1 MKKTFLSVA
10 LLSTMALSMPLSFT
24 SCKDY
29 DDDITEING
38 TTDDLQNQ
46 LKTIQAAIDSNKA
59 IADAAKAAAD
69 ASAKAAQEA
78 ADKGD
83 KATEEAQKAM
93 AIAKAAE
100 AAAATAKAEALEE
113 MKALLAQADAKN
125 EQEINDIKS
134 RLEGVEKGLGG
145 LDADQINTAIKA
157 VEAINLQLEA
167 FEKYQTLLDQ
177 LAAYPALIQDVKDA
191 KANIASLTTRVEAA
205 EDAIKANAEAANKA
219 LEDLSKEINGKLST
233 GINTIAGVI
242 AQRLTSVT
250 LIPDLYVGGMP
261 TIAFESAK
269 YNSLQLVD
277 GEWKVTANSKV
288 YAIHNGETTAQYR
301 LNPGNVGAE
310 DVVMDELGFV
320 SKIAVS
326 RADEAV
332 NDVVAYVPGSGK
344 VDANG
349 VLTVNLTKPVSNS
362 GSLNFNDNRIYTV
375 SLRVPIAKKHLF
387 DNEGAAFVY
396 SEYTR
401 VEETYFQPELFATPK
416 VLEAA
421 GSHFAD
427 STTIYNSTV
436 GQMVG
441 YKLCYKDQLDLNELV
456 QGCAFVADR
465 DPNAAGTHTP
475 MTLEKL
481 KSYGFDVVFSIAKGK
496 YEPNTE
502 DKTNQQAFAKLDGT
516 TLTPIVP
523 TGAGDNQASIGK
535 EPIIHILLI
544 DTKNNTVVDSRYVK
558 IQYTKEKMT
567 PLPFT
572 VATFNENLSCKDS
585 YVFTVTWQQMMDNA
599 LSKYPT
605 NGISKHDFLAIYG
618 KHASEKVVTVDG
630 VKNTTLVNNITDYV
644 ELGDNDQA
652 TPVMSFTLTNAE
664 IGALAQTK
672 TKAYVVTLTYTDPKG
687 LNPDVVIT
695 FNVNITNNIASPTL
709 GATDATKWVNETM
722 LLYPIPY
729 GTQGVSVAN
738 YNTNILQGRSNPLVK
753 GLLDCGEWSFNLTGT
768 GSDVATMKVKAG
780 SLVDNALGLW
790 MSKAMAEN
798 LTETYVAIPNDA
810 DGIALVEAETK
821 LTVTWKARLNGL
833 AANTVN
839 FGTSYLKIV
848 KPLKDPVLD
857 NSKELSDNSSTQE
870 IPSLMALFSL
880 KDAYNQ
886 TVANT
891 SGMPKN
897 LWNYYEVG
905 TVKFGNIGNRTIMIT
920 DNVQGANPRSLASLH
935 MSANVDANTTK
946 LTFKNEGAPL
956 QNDCYLQIPV
966 QVSHRWGVLS
976 GTLYVKIKHV
986 LSQN

>member
-29 DDDITEING
+29 DNDISEING

-59 IADAAKAAAD
+59 IADAAKAAAE

-93 AIAKAAE
+93 AIANEAK
-100 AAAATAKAEALEE
+100 AAAAEAKAEALAEI
-113 MKALLAQADAKN
+113 AAQLQAADAKN
-125 EQEINDIKS
+125 QEQFNAILS
-134 RLEGVEKGLGG
+134 RLEGVESKLSG
-145 LDADQINTAIKA
+145 LDADQIDKAIQA
-157 VEAINLQLEA
+157 VEAIQVQLKA
-167 FEKYQTLLDQ
+167 FEKYTTLLDQ

-191 KANIASLTTRVEAA
+191 KANIESLTTRVEAA
-205 EDAIKANAEAANKA
+205 EKSIEA
-219 LEDLSKEINGKLST
+219 LEKLSQAINDSLPA
-233 GINTIAGVI
+233 GVNTIAGVI

-250 LIPDLYVGGMP
+250 LIPDLYVGGIP

-349 VLTVNLTKPVSNS
+349 ILTVNLTKPVSNS

-387 DNEGAAFVY
+387 TNEGAAFVY

-481 KSYGFDVVFSIAKGK
+481 KSYGFDVVFSVAKGVYK
-496 YEPNTE
+496 PNTQ
-502 DKTNQQAFAKLDGT
+502 DQTNQQAFAKLDGT

-523 TGAGDNQASIGK
+523 TGAGDNQASVGK
-535 EPIIHILLI
+535 EPIIHILLV

-672 TKAYVVTLTYTDPKG
+672 TKAYVITLTYTDPKG

-709 GATDATKWVNETM
+709 GATDATKWVDETM

-753 GLLDCGEWSFNLTGT
+753 GLLDCADWTFALTGT
-768 GSDVATMKVKAG
+768 GSTVAEMKINGTTDAAQTIWMDKDMA
-780 SLVDNALGLW
+780 DALNVTTV
-790 MSKAMAEN
+790 S
-798 LTETYVAIPNDA
+798 IPNDA
-810 DGIALVEAETK
+810 DGIALVEAATK

-833 AANTVN
+833 AANTVT
-839 FGTSYLKIV
+839 FGTSYLQIV

-857 NSKELSDNSSTQE
+857 NSKELSDNSSIQE

-891 SGMPKN
+891 TGMPKN

-986 LSQN
+986 L

>member
-100 AAAATAKAEALEE
+100 AAAANAKAEALEE

-125 EQEINDIKS
+125 EQEIKDIKS

-157 VEAINLQLEA
+157 VEAIQVQLKA
-167 FEKYQTLLDQ
+167 FEGYKALLDQ
-177 LAAYPALIQDVKDA
+177 LAAYPTLIQDVKDA
-191 KANIASLTTRVEAA
+191 KANIESLTTRVEAA
-205 EDAIKANAEAANKA
+205 EKSIEA
-219 LEDLSKEINGKLST
+219 LEKLSQAINDSLPA
-233 GINTIAGVI
+233 GVNTIAGVI

-250 LIPDLYVGGMP
+250 LIPDLYVGGIP

-349 VLTVNLTKPVSNS
+349 ILTVNLTKPVSNS

-387 DNEGAAFVY
+387 TNEGAAFVY

-481 KSYGFDVVFSIAKGK
+481 KSYGFDVAFSIAKGEYK
-496 YEPNTE
+496 PNTE

-535 EPIIHILLI
+535 EPIIHILLV

-558 IQYTKEKMT
+558 IRYTKEKMT

-585 YVFTVTWQQMMDNA
+585 YVFTVTWRQMMDNA

-709 GATDATKWVNETM
+709 GATDATKWVDETM

-729 GTQGVSVAN
+729 GTTGVTVAN

-753 GLLDCGEWSFNLTGT
+753 GLLDCADWTFALTGK
-768 GSDVATMKVKAG
+768 GSTVAEMKINGTTDAAQTIWMDKDMA
-780 SLVDNALGLW
+780 DALTVTTV
-790 MSKAMAEN
+790 S
-798 LTETYVAIPNDA
+798 IPHDE
-810 DGIALVEAETK
+810 DGIALVEAATK
-821 LTVTWKARLNGL
+821 LTVNWKARLNGI

-839 FGTSYLKIV
+839 FGTSYLQIV

-857 NSKELSDNSSTQE
+857 NSKELSDNSSVQE

-891 SGMPKN
+891 TGMPKN

-905 TVKFGNIGNRTIMIT
+905 TVKFGNIGNRAIMIT

-986 LSQN
+986 L

>member
-78 ADKGD
+78 AEKGD
-83 KATEEAQKAM
+83 KAAEEAQKAM
-93 AIAKAAE
+93 AIANEAK
-100 AAAATAKAEALEE
+100 AAAAEAKAEALAEI
-113 MKALLAQADAKN
+113 AAQLQAADAKN
-125 EQEINDIKS
+125 QEQFKAILS
-134 RLEGVEKGLGG
+134 RLEGVESKLSG
-145 LDADQINTAIKA
+145 LDADQIDKAIQA
-157 VEAINLQLEA
+157 VEAIQVQLKA
-167 FEKYQTLLDQ
+167 FEKYNTLLDQ

-191 KANIASLTTRVEAA
+191 KANIESLTGRVKAA

-250 LIPDLYVGGMP
+250 LIPDLYVGGIP

-481 KSYGFDVVFSIAKGK
+481 KSYGFNVVFSIAKGK

-535 EPIIHILLI
+535 EPIIHILLV

-753 GLLDCGEWSFNLTGT
+753 GLLDCGEWSFNLTGK

-798 LTETYVAIPNDA
+798 LTETYVAIPHNA
-810 DGIALVEAETK
+810 DGIALVEAATK

-839 FGTSYLKIV
+839 FGTSYLQIV

-897 LWNYYEVG
+897 LWSYYEVG

>member
-38 TTDDLQNQ
+38 TTDDLKNQ

-100 AAAATAKAEALEE
+100 AAAANAKAEALEE

-125 EQEINDIKS
+125 EQEIKDIKS

-157 VEAINLQLEA
+157 VEAIQLQLKA
-167 FEKYQTLLDQ
+167 FEGYEALLDQ
-177 LAAYPALIQDVKDA
+177 LAAYPTLVQDVKDA
-191 KANIASLTTRVEAA
+191 KANIESLTGRVKAA
-205 EDAIKANAEAANKA
+205 EDAIKANAAAANKA

-250 LIPDLYVGGMP
+250 LIPDLYVGGIP

-349 VLTVNLTKPVSNS
+349 ILTVNLTKPVSNS

-481 KSYGFDVVFSIAKGK
+481 KSYGFDVAFSIAKGK

-535 EPIIHILLI
+535 EPIIHILLV

-585 YVFTVTWQQMMDNA
+585 YVFTVSWQQMMDNA

-709 GATDATKWVNETM
+709 GATDATKWVDETM

-753 GLLDCGEWSFNLTGT
+753 GLLDCADWTFALTGK
-768 GSDVATMKVKAG
+768 GSTVAEMKINGTMEA
-780 SLVDNALGLW
+780 AQTIW
-790 MSKAMAEN
+790 MDKDMADT
-798 LTETYVAIPNDA
+798 LTVTTVSIPHDE
-810 DGIALVEAETK
+810 DGIALVEAATK
-821 LTVTWKARLNGL
+821 LTVNWKARLNGI

-839 FGTSYLKIV
+839 FGTSYLQIV

-857 NSKELSDNSSTQE
+857 NSKELSDNSSVQE

-891 SGMPKN
+891 TGMPKN

-905 TVKFGNIGNRTIMIT
+905 TVKFGNIGNRAIMIT

-986 LSQN
+986 L

>member
-100 AAAATAKAEALEE
+100 AAAANAKAEALEE

-125 EQEINDIKS
+125 EQEIKDIKS

-157 VEAINLQLEA
+157 VEAIQVQLKA
-167 FEKYQTLLDQ
+167 FEGYKALLDQ
-177 LAAYPALIQDVKDA
+177 LAAYPTLIQDVKDA
-191 KANIASLTTRVEAA
+191 KANIESLTTRVEAA
-205 EDAIKANAEAANKA
+205 EKSIEA
-219 LEDLSKEINGKLST
+219 LEKLSQAINDSLPA
-233 GINTIAGVI
+233 GVNTIAGVI

-250 LIPDLYVGGMP
+250 LIPDLYVGGIP

-349 VLTVNLTKPVSNS
+349 ILTVNLTKPVSNS

-387 DNEGAAFVY
+387 TNEGAAFVY

-535 EPIIHILLI
+535 EPIIHILLV

-558 IQYTKEKMT
+558 IRYTKEKMT

-585 YVFTVTWQQMMDNA
+585 YVFTVTWRQMMDNA

-709 GATDATKWVNETM
+709 GATDATKWVDETM

-729 GTQGVSVAN
+729 GTTGVTVAN

-753 GLLDCGEWSFNLTGT
+753 GLLDCADWTFALTGK
-768 GSDVATMKVKAG
+768 GSTVAEMKINGTTDAAQTIWMDKDMA
-780 SLVDNALGLW
+780 DALTVTTV
-790 MSKAMAEN
+790 S
-798 LTETYVAIPNDA
+798 IPHDE
-810 DGIALVEAETK
+810 DGIALVEAATK
-821 LTVTWKARLNGL
+821 LTVNWKARLNGI

-839 FGTSYLKIV
+839 FGTSYLQIV

-857 NSKELSDNSSTQE
+857 NSKELSDNSSVQE

-891 SGMPKN
+891 TGMPKN

-905 TVKFGNIGNRTIMIT
+905 TVKFGNIGNRAIMIT

-986 LSQN
+986 L

>member
-100 AAAATAKAEALEE
+100 AAAANAKAEALEE

-125 EQEINDIKS
+125 EQEIKDIKS

-145 LDADQINTAIKA
+145 LDADQINTSIKA
-157 VEAINLQLEA
+157 VEAIQVQLKA
-167 FEKYQTLLDQ
+167 FEGYKALLDQ

-191 KANIASLTTRVEAA
+191 KANIESLTTRVEAA
-205 EDAIKANAEAANKA
+205 EKSIEA
-219 LEDLSKEINGKLST
+219 LEKLSQAINDSLPA
-233 GINTIAGVI
+233 GVNTIAGVI

-250 LIPDLYVGGMP
+250 LIPDLYVGGIP

-269 YNSLQLVD
+269 YNNMLLVD
-277 GEWKVTANSKV
+277 GEWKVTADSKT

-326 RADEAV
+326 RADEAI

-349 VLTVNLTKPVSNS
+349 ILTVNLTKPVSNS
-362 GSLNFNDNRIYTV
+362 ASLNLPDNRIYTV

-387 DNEGAAFVY
+387 TNEGAAFVY

-401 VEETYFQPELFATPK
+401 LEETYFQPQLFATPK

-421 GSHFAD
+421 GAHFAD
-427 STTIYNSTV
+427 STTIYNSAV
-436 GQMVG
+436 QKMVG
-441 YKLCYKDQLDLNELV
+441 YQLCYKDQLDLNKLV
-456 QGCAFVADR
+456 QGCAFVAPDS
-465 DPNAAGTHTP
+465 HTP
-475 MTLEKL
+475 MTLKKL
-481 KSYGFDVVFSIAKGK
+481 KSYGFDVVFSIAKGEYK
-496 YEPNTE
+496 PNTV

-523 TGAGDNQASIGK
+523 TGGGDNQACIGK
-535 EPIIHILLI
+535 EPIIHILLV
-544 DTKNNTVVDSRYVK
+544 DTKNKTADGKNTVADSRYVK

-585 YVFTVTWQQMMDNA
+585 YVFTVGWEQMMENA

-630 VKNTTLVNNITDYV
+630 VENTTLVNNITDYV

-709 GATDATKWVNETM
+709 GKTDATKWVNETM

-729 GTQGVSVAN
+729 GTGVTVAN
-738 YNTNILQGRSNPLVK
+738 YNTNILQGRSNPLVD
-753 GLLDCGEWSFNLTGT
+753 GLLPCGEWSFNLTGT

-780 SLVDNALGLW
+780 SLVENALGLW
-790 MSKAMAEN
+790 MSNAMAEN

-810 DGIALVEAETK
+810 KGIALVEAETK

-848 KPLKDPVLD
+848 KPLKDP
-857 NSKELSDNSSTQE
+857 ELESGQKFVDNSSAQKLPKT
-870 IPSLMALFSL
+870 LMQLLTL

-897 LWNYYEVG
+897 LWNYYDVKN
-905 TVKFGNIGNRTIMIT
+905 VKFGNIDKDHQMMIT
-920 DNVQGANPRSLASLH
+920 DLNKQNARSLASLH
-935 MSANVDANTTK
+935 MTANISATTE

-956 QNDCYLQIPV
+956 QNDCLLEIPV
-966 QVSHRWGVLS
+966 MISHRWGVLE
-976 GTLYVKIKHV
+976 GKLYVKIEHV

>member
-78 ADKGD
+78 AEKGD

-100 AAAATAKAEALEE
+100 AAAAEAKAEALEE

-125 EQEINDIKS
+125 EEALKEIKN

-145 LDADQINTAIKA
+145 LDPDQIDEAIKA
-157 VEAINLQLEA
+157 VEAIQIQLEA

-191 KANIASLTTRVEAA
+191 KANVANLTKRVEDA
-205 EDAIKANAEAANKA
+205 EKSIEA
-219 LEDLSKEINGKLST
+219 LEKLSQAINDSLPA
-233 GINTIAGVI
+233 GVNTIAGVI

-250 LIPDLYVGGMP
+250 LIPDLYVGGIP

-269 YNSLQLVD
+269 YNNMLLVD
-277 GEWKVTANSKV
+277 GEWKVTADSKT

-349 VLTVNLTKPVSNS
+349 ILTVNLTKPVSNS

-387 DNEGAAFVY
+387 TNEGAAFVY

-401 VEETYFQPELFATPK
+401 VEETYFQPELLATPK

-421 GSHFAD
+421 GPHFAD
-427 STTIYNSTV
+427 STTIYKSTV
-436 GQMVG
+436 QNMVG
-441 YKLCYKDQLDLNELV
+441 YQLCYKDQLDLNELV
-456 QGCAFVADR
+456 QGCAFVAPDS
-465 DPNAAGTHTP
+465 HTP

-481 KSYGFDVVFSIAKGK
+481 KSYGFNVVFSVAKGEYK
-496 YEPNTE
+496 PNTE
-502 DKTNQQAFAKLDGT
+502 DKTNQQAFADIKGT

-523 TGAGDNQASIGK
+523 GGGADNQACIGK
-535 EPIIHILLI
+535 EPIIHILLV
-544 DTKNNTVVDSRYVK
+544 DTKNKTADGKNTVADSRYVK
-558 IQYTKEKMT
+558 IRYTKEKMT
-567 PLPFT
+567 PLPYT
-572 VATFNENLSCKDS
+572 VATFNEDLSCKDS
-585 YVFTVTWQQMMDNA
+585 YVFTVTWQQMMANA

-605 NGISKHDFLAIYG
+605 NGISKEDFLAIYG

-630 VKNTTLVNNITDYV
+630 VENTTLVNNITDYV
-644 ELGDNDQA
+644 ELENNDQA

-672 TKAYVVTLTYTDPKG
+672 TKAYVITLTYIDPKG
-687 LNPDVVIT
+687 LRPNVVIT

-729 GTQGVSVAN
+729 GTSVPVAN

-753 GLLDCGEWSFNLTGT
+753 GLLPCGEWSFNLTGT

-780 SLVDNALGLW
+780 SLVENALGLW
-790 MSKAMAEN
+790 MSNAMAEN

-810 DGIALVEAETK
+810 AGIALVEAETK

-848 KPLKDPVLD
+848 KPLKDP
-857 NSKELSDNSSTQE
+857 ELESGQKFVDNSSAQKLPKT
-870 IPSLMALFSL
+870 LMQLLTL

-891 SGMPKN
+891 SGMPLN
-897 LWNYYEVG
+897 LWNYYG
-905 TVKFGNIGNRTIMIT
+905 VKKVQFGNIDKDHQMMIT
-920 DNVQGANPRSLASLH
+920 DLNKQNARSLASLH
-935 MSANVDANTTK
+935 MTANISATTE

-956 QNDCYLQIPV
+956 QNDCLLEIPV
-966 QVSHRWGVLS
+966 MISHRWGVLE
-976 GTLYVKIKHV
+976 GKLYVKIEHV

>member
-78 ADKGD
+78 AEKGD
-83 KATEEAQKAM
+83 KAAEEAQKAM
-93 AIAKAAE
+93 AIANEAK
-100 AAAATAKAEALEE
+100 AAAAEAKAEALAEI
-113 MKALLAQADAKN
+113 AAQLQAADAKN
-125 EQEINDIKS
+125 QEQFKAILS
-134 RLEGVEKGLGG
+134 RLEGVESKLSG
-145 LDADQINTAIKA
+145 LDADQIDKAIQA
-157 VEAINLQLEA
+157 VEAIQVQLKA
-167 FEKYQTLLDQ
+167 FDKYKTLLDQ

-191 KANIASLTTRVEAA
+191 KANIESLTGRVKAA

-250 LIPDLYVGGMP
+250 LIPDLYVGGIP

-481 KSYGFDVVFSIAKGK
+481 KSYGFNVVFSIAKGK

-535 EPIIHILLI
+535 EPIIHILLV

-695 FNVNITNNIASPTL
+695 FNVNITNNIATPTL
-709 GATDATKWVNETM
+709 GATDATKWVDETM

-729 GTQGVSVAN
+729 GTTGVTVAD

-753 GLLDCGEWSFNLTGT
+753 GLLDCADWTFALTGK
-768 GSDVATMKVKAG
+768 GSTVAEMKINGTTDAAQTIWMDKDMA
-780 SLVDNALGLW
+780 DALTVTTV
-790 MSKAMAEN
+790 S
-798 LTETYVAIPNDA
+798 IPHDE
-810 DGIALVEAETK
+810 DGIALVEAATK
-821 LTVTWKARLNGL
+821 LTVNWKARLNGI

-839 FGTSYLKIV
+839 FGTSYLQIV

-857 NSKELSDNSSTQE
+857 NSKELSDNSSVQE

-905 TVKFGNIGNRTIMIT
+905 TVQFGNIGNRAIMIT

-986 LSQN
+986 L

>member
-100 AAAATAKAEALEE
+100 AAAANAKAEALEE

-125 EQEINDIKS
+125 EQEIKDIKS

-157 VEAINLQLEA
+157 VEAIQVQLKA
-167 FEKYQTLLDQ
+167 FEGYKALLDQ

-191 KANIASLTTRVEAA
+191 KANIESLTTRVEAA
-205 EDAIKANAEAANKA
+205 EKSIEA
-219 LEDLSKEINGKLST
+219 LEKLSQAINDSLPA
-233 GINTIAGVI
+233 GVNTIAGVI

-250 LIPDLYVGGMP
+250 LIPDLYVGGIP

-349 VLTVNLTKPVSNS
+349 ILTVNLTKPVSNS

-387 DNEGAAFVY
+387 TNEGAAFVY

-535 EPIIHILLI
+535 EPIIHILLV

-558 IQYTKEKMT
+558 IRYTKEKMT

-709 GATDATKWVNETM
+709 GATDATKWVDETM

-729 GTQGVSVAN
+729 GTTGVTVAN

-753 GLLDCGEWSFNLTGT
+753 GLLDCADWTFALTGK
-768 GSDVATMKVKAG
+768 GSTVAEMKINGTMDAAQTIWMDKDMA
-780 SLVDNALGLW
+780 DALTVTTV
-790 MSKAMAEN
+790 S
-798 LTETYVAIPNDA
+798 IPHDE
-810 DGIALVEAETK
+810 DGIALVEAATK
-821 LTVTWKARLNGL
+821 LTVNWKARLNGI

-839 FGTSYLKIV
+839 FGTSYLQIV

-857 NSKELSDNSSTQE
+857 NSKELSDNSSIQE

-891 SGMPKN
+891 TGMPKN

-905 TVKFGNIGNRTIMIT
+905 TVKFGNIGNRAIMIT

-986 LSQN
+986 L

>member
-78 ADKGD
+78 AEKGD

-93 AIAKAAE
+93 AIANEAK
-100 AAAATAKAEALEE
+100 AAAAEAKAEALAEI
-113 MKALLAQADAKN
+113 AAQLQAADAKN
-125 EQEINDIKS
+125 QEQFKAILS

-157 VEAINLQLEA
+157 VEAIQVQLKA
-167 FEKYQTLLDQ
+167 FEKYNALLDQ
-177 LAAYPALIQDVKDA
+177 LAAYPTLVQDVKDA

-205 EDAIKANAEAANKA
+205 EKSIEA
-219 LEDLSKEINGKLST
+219 LEKLSQAINDSLPE
-233 GINTIAGVI
+233 GVNTIAGVI

-250 LIPDLYVGGMP
+250 LIPDLYVGGIP

-269 YNSLQLVD
+269 YTTLNLVD
-277 GEWKVTANSKV
+277 GEWKYTPESDVISISN
-288 YAIHNGETTAQYR
+288 NETTAQYR
-301 LNPGNVGAE
+301 LNPGNVGSE
-310 DVVMDELGFV
+310 DIVMDELGFV
-320 SKIAVS
+320 ANIAELRS
-326 RADEAV
+326 RAEAV
-332 NDVVAYVPGSGK
+332 NDVVSYVPGSGK

-349 VLTVNLTKPVSNS
+349 VLTVNLTKPVSNT
-362 GSLNFNDNRIYTV
+362 GSLNVDNTRAYVV

-387 DNEGAAFVY
+387 SNEGSAFVY

-401 VEETYFQPELFATPK
+401 IQETYFQPELFATSK

-421 GSHFAD
+421 GDHFAD
-427 STTIYNSTV
+427 STTIYKSTV

-456 QGCAFVADR
+456 QGCAMVR
-465 DPNAAGTHTP
+465 ELNPNVPVTHTP

-481 KSYGFDVVFSIAKGK
+481 KSYGFDVVFSVAKGAYK
-496 YEPNTE
+496 PNTV
-502 DKTNQQAFAKLDGT
+502 DQTNQQAFAKISGT

-523 TGAGDNQASIGK
+523 QGAGDNQACIGK
-535 EPIIHILLI
+535 EPIVHMLLI
-544 DTKNNTVVDSRYVK
+544 DTKNHKVADSRYVK
-558 IQYTKEKMT
+558 IQYIKT
-567 PLPFT
+567 PTETLKYT
-572 VATFNENLSCKDS
+572 VATFNEDLSCKNP
-585 YVFTVTWQQMMDNA
+585 YKFEVTWDQMMNEA
-599 LSKYPT
+599 LTKYPT
-605 NGISKHDFLAIYG
+605 NGISKADFLSIYG
-618 KHASEKVVTVDG
+618 KNASIKKVTVDG
-630 VKNTTLVNNITDYV
+630 VENVALKANITDNV
-644 ELGDNDQA
+644 ELDNNDQA

-664 IGALAQTK
+664 IGKLAQK
-672 TKAYVVTLTYTDPKG
+672 ATKAYVITLTYVDPKG
-687 LNPDVVIT
+687 LHANVEIT
-695 FNVNITNNIASPTL
+695 FNVNITNNIATPTL
-709 GATDATKWVNETM
+709 GATDATKWVDETM

-729 GTQGVSVAN
+729 GTTGVTVAD
-738 YNTNILQGRSNPLVK
+738 YNTNILQGRSNPLVD
-753 GLLDCGEWSFNLTGT
+753 GLLPCGEWSFNLTGT
-768 GSDVATMKVKAG
+768 GSDVATMQLKINGNPANT
-780 SLVDNALGLW
+780 DGLW
-790 MSKAMAEN
+790 LDDSWSDD
-798 LTETYVAIPNDA
+798 LTETMVAIPHNA
-810 DGIALVEAETK
+810 DGIALVEAATK

-839 FGTSYLKIV
+839 FGTSYLQIV

-857 NSKELSDNSSTQE
+857 NSKELSDNSSVQE

-897 LWNYYEVG
+897 LWDYYEVG

-986 LSQN
+986 L

>member
-59 IADAAKAAAD
+59 IADAAKAAAE

-93 AIAKAAE
+93 AIANEAK
-100 AAAATAKAEALEE
+100 AAAAEAKAEALAEI
-113 MKALLAQADAKN
+113 AAQLQAADAKN
-125 EQEINDIKS
+125 QEQFNAILS
-134 RLEGVEKGLGG
+134 RLEGVESKLSG
-145 LDADQINTAIKA
+145 LDADQIDKAIQA
-157 VEAINLQLEA
+157 VEAIQVQLKA
-167 FEKYQTLLDQ
+167 FEKYTTLLDQ

-205 EDAIKANAEAANKA
+205 EKSIEA
-219 LEDLSKEINGKLST
+219 LEKLSQAINDSLPA
-233 GINTIAGVI
+233 GVNTIAGVI

-250 LIPDLYVGGMP
+250 LIPDLYVGGIP

-349 VLTVNLTKPVSNS
+349 ILTVNLTKPVSNS

-387 DNEGAAFVY
+387 TNEGAAFVY

-535 EPIIHILLI
+535 EPIIHILLV

-709 GATDATKWVNETM
+709 GATDATKWVDETM

-729 GTQGVSVAN
+729 GTTGVTVAD

-753 GLLDCGEWSFNLTGT
+753 GLLDCADWTFALTGT
-768 GSDVATMKVKAG
+768 GSTVAEMKIKGTMDAAQTIWMDKDMA
-780 SLVDNALGLW
+780 DALNVTTV
-790 MSKAMAEN
+790 S
-798 LTETYVAIPNDA
+798 IPNDA
-810 DGIALVEAETK
+810 DGIALVEAATK

-839 FGTSYLKIV
+839 FGTSYLQIV

-857 NSKELSDNSSTQE
+857 NSKELSDNSSIQE

-891 SGMPKN
+891 TGMPKN

-905 TVKFGNIGNRTIMIT
+905 TVKFGNIGNRAIMIT

-986 LSQN
+986 L

>member
-29 DDDITEING
+29 DNDISEING

-59 IADAAKAAAD
+59 IADAAKAAAE

-93 AIAKAAE
+93 AIANEAK
-100 AAAATAKAEALEE
+100 AAAAEAKAEALAEI
-113 MKALLAQADAKN
+113 AAQLQAADAKN
-125 EQEINDIKS
+125 QEQFNAILS
-134 RLEGVEKGLGG
+134 RLEGVESKLSG
-145 LDADQINTAIKA
+145 LDADQIDKAIQA
-157 VEAINLQLEA
+157 VEAIQVQLKA
-167 FEKYQTLLDQ
+167 FEKYTTLLDQ

-191 KANIASLTTRVEAA
+191 KANIESLTTRVEAA
-205 EDAIKANAEAANKA
+205 EKSIEA
-219 LEDLSKEINGKLST
+219 LEKLSQAINDSLPA
-233 GINTIAGVI
+233 GVNTIAGVI

-250 LIPDLYVGGMP
+250 LIPDLYVGGIP

-349 VLTVNLTKPVSNS
+349 ILTVNLTKPVSNS

-387 DNEGAAFVY
+387 TNEGAAFVY

-535 EPIIHILLI
+535 EPIIHILLV

-709 GATDATKWVNETM
+709 GATDATKWVDETM

-753 GLLDCGEWSFNLTGT
+753 GLLDCADWTFALTGT
-768 GSDVATMKVKAG
+768 GSTVAEMKINGTTDAAQTIWMDKDMA
-780 SLVDNALGLW
+780 DALNVTTV
-790 MSKAMAEN
+790 S
-798 LTETYVAIPNDA
+798 IPNDA
-810 DGIALVEAETK
+810 DGIALVEAATK

-833 AANTVN
+833 AANTVT
-839 FGTSYLKIV
+839 FGTSYLQIV

-857 NSKELSDNSSTQE
+857 NSKELSDNSSIQE

-891 SGMPKN
+891 TGMPKN

-986 LSQN
+986 L

>member
-100 AAAATAKAEALEE
+100 AAAANAKAEALEE

-125 EQEINDIKS
+125 EQEIKDIKS

-157 VEAINLQLEA
+157 VEAIQVQLKA
-167 FEKYQTLLDQ
+167 FEGYKALLDQ

-191 KANIASLTTRVEAA
+191 KANIESLTTRVEAA
-205 EDAIKANAEAANKA
+205 EKSIEA
-219 LEDLSKEINGKLST
+219 LEKLSQAINDSLPA
-233 GINTIAGVI
+233 GVNTIAGVI

-250 LIPDLYVGGMP
+250 LIPDLYVGGIP

-349 VLTVNLTKPVSNS
+349 ILTVNLTKPVSNS

-387 DNEGAAFVY
+387 TNEGAAFVY

-481 KSYGFDVVFSIAKGK
+481 KSYGFDVAFSIAKGEYK
-496 YEPNTE
+496 PNTE

-535 EPIIHILLI
+535 EPIIHILLV

-753 GLLDCGEWSFNLTGT
+753 GLLPCGEWSFNLTGT
-768 GSDVATMKVKAG
+768 GSDVATMKVKVG
-780 SLVDNALGLW
+780 SLVENALGLW

-798 LTETYVAIPNDA
+798 LTETYVAIPNDTK
-810 DGIALVEAETK
+810 GIALVEAETK
-821 LTVTWKARLNGL
+821 LTVTWNARLNGL
-833 AANTVN
+833 AANTVT
-839 FGTSYLKIV
+839 FGTSYLQIV

-857 NSKELSDNSSTQE
+857 NSKELSDNSSIQE

-891 SGMPKN
+891 TGMPKN

-905 TVKFGNIGNRTIMIT
+905 TVKFGNIGNRAIMIT

-986 LSQN
+986 L

>member
-100 AAAATAKAEALEE
+100 AAAANAKAEALEE

-125 EQEINDIKS
+125 EQEIKDIKS

-157 VEAINLQLEA
+157 VEAIQVQLKA
-167 FEKYQTLLDQ
+167 FEGYKALLDQ

-191 KANIASLTTRVEAA
+191 KANIESLTTRVEAA
-205 EDAIKANAEAANKA
+205 EKSIEA
-219 LEDLSKEINGKLST
+219 LEKLSQAINDSLPA
-233 GINTIAGVI
+233 GVNTIAGVI

-250 LIPDLYVGGMP
+250 LIPDLYVGGIP

-349 VLTVNLTKPVSNS
+349 ILTVNLTKPVSNS

-387 DNEGAAFVY
+387 TNEGAAFVY

-535 EPIIHILLI
+535 EPIIHILLV

-709 GATDATKWVNETM
+709 GATDATKWVDETM

-729 GTQGVSVAN
+729 GTTGVTVAN

-753 GLLDCGEWSFNLTGT
+753 GLLDCADWTFALTGT
-768 GSDVATMKVKAG
+768 GSTVAEMKINGTTDAAQTIWMDKDMA
-780 SLVDNALGLW
+780 DALTVTTV
-790 MSKAMAEN
+790 S
-798 LTETYVAIPNDA
+798 IPHDE
-810 DGIALVEAETK
+810 DGIALVEAATK
-821 LTVTWKARLNGL
+821 LTVNWKARLNGI

-839 FGTSYLKIV
+839 FGTSYLQIV

-857 NSKELSDNSSTQE
+857 NSKELSDNSSVQE

-891 SGMPKN
+891 TGMPKN

-905 TVKFGNIGNRTIMIT
+905 TVKFGNIGNRAIMIT

-986 LSQN
+986 L

>member
-100 AAAATAKAEALEE
+100 AAAANAKAEALEE

-125 EQEINDIKS
+125 EQEIKDIKS

-157 VEAINLQLEA
+157 VEAIQVQLKA
-167 FEKYQTLLDQ
+167 FEGYKALLDQ
-177 LAAYPALIQDVKDA
+177 LAAYPTLIQDVKDA
-191 KANIASLTTRVEAA
+191 KANIESLTTRVEAA
-205 EDAIKANAEAANKA
+205 EKSIEA
-219 LEDLSKEINGKLST
+219 LEKLSQAINDSLPA
-233 GINTIAGVI
+233 GVNTIAGVI

-250 LIPDLYVGGMP
+250 LIPDLYVGGIP

-349 VLTVNLTKPVSNS
+349 ILTVNLTKPVSNS

-387 DNEGAAFVY
+387 TNEGAAFVY

-535 EPIIHILLI
+535 EPIIHILLV

-709 GATDATKWVNETM
+709 GATDATKWVDETM

-729 GTQGVSVAN
+729 GTTGVTVAN

-753 GLLDCGEWSFNLTGT
+753 GLLDCADWTFALTGK
-768 GSDVATMKVKAG
+768 GSTVAEMKINGTTDAAQTIWMDKDMA
-780 SLVDNALGLW
+780 DALTVTTV
-790 MSKAMAEN
+790 S
-798 LTETYVAIPNDA
+798 IPHDE
-810 DGIALVEAETK
+810 DGIALVEAATK
-821 LTVTWKARLNGL
+821 LTVNWKARLNGI

-839 FGTSYLKIV
+839 FGTSYLQIV

-857 NSKELSDNSSTQE
+857 NSKELSDNSSVQE

-891 SGMPKN
+891 TGMPKN

-905 TVKFGNIGNRTIMIT
+905 TVKFGNIGNRAIMIT

-986 LSQN
+986 L

>member
-29 DDDITEING
+29 DNDISEING
-38 TTDDLQNQ
+38 TIDDLQNQ

-59 IADAAKAAAD
+59 IADAAKAAAE

-93 AIAKAAE
+93 AIANEAK
-100 AAAATAKAEALEE
+100 AAAAEAKAEALAEI
-113 MKALLAQADAKN
+113 AAQLQAADAKN
-125 EQEINDIKS
+125 QEQFNAILS
-134 RLEGVEKGLGG
+134 RLEGVESKLSG
-145 LDADQINTAIKA
+145 LDADQIDKAIQA
-157 VEAINLQLEA
+157 VEAIQVQLKA
-167 FEKYQTLLDQ
+167 FEKYTTLLDQ

-191 KANIASLTTRVEAA
+191 KANIESLTTRVEAA
-205 EDAIKANAEAANKA
+205 EKSIEA
-219 LEDLSKEINGKLST
+219 LEKLSQAINDSLPA
-233 GINTIAGVI
+233 GVNTIAGVI

-250 LIPDLYVGGMP
+250 LIPDLYVGGIP

-349 VLTVNLTKPVSNS
+349 ILTVNLTKPVSNS

-387 DNEGAAFVY
+387 TNEGAAFVY

-535 EPIIHILLI
+535 EPIIHILLV

-672 TKAYVVTLTYTDPKG
+672 TKAYVITLTYTDPKG

-709 GATDATKWVNETM
+709 GATDATKWVDETM

-753 GLLDCGEWSFNLTGT
+753 GLLDCADWTFALTGT
-768 GSDVATMKVKAG
+768 GSTVAEMKINGTTDAAQTIWMDKDMA
-780 SLVDNALGLW
+780 DALNVTTV
-790 MSKAMAEN
+790 S
-798 LTETYVAIPNDA
+798 IPNDA
-810 DGIALVEAETK
+810 DGIALVEAATK

-833 AANTVN
+833 AANTVT
-839 FGTSYLKIV
+839 FGTSYLQIV

-857 NSKELSDNSSTQE
+857 NSKELSDNSSIQE

-891 SGMPKN
+891 TGMPKN

-986 LSQN
+986 L

>member
-59 IADAAKAAAD
+59 IADAAKAAAE

-93 AIAKAAE
+93 AIANEAK
-100 AAAATAKAEALEE
+100 AAAAEAKAEALAEI
-113 MKALLAQADAKN
+113 AAQLQAADAKN
-125 EQEINDIKS
+125 QEQFNKILS
-134 RLEGVEKGLGG
+134 RLEGVESKLSG
-145 LDADQINTAIKA
+145 LDADQIDKAIQA
-157 VEAINLQLEA
+157 VEAIQVQLKA
-167 FEKYQTLLDQ
+167 FEKYTTLLDQ

-191 KANIASLTTRVEAA
+191 KANIESLTTRVEAA
-205 EDAIKANAEAANKA
+205 EKSIEA
-219 LEDLSKEINGKLST
+219 LEKLSQAINDSLPA
-233 GINTIAGVI
+233 GVNTIAGVI

-250 LIPDLYVGGMP
+250 LIPDLYVGGIP

-349 VLTVNLTKPVSNS
+349 ILTVNLTKPVSNS

-387 DNEGAAFVY
+387 TNEGAAFVY

-535 EPIIHILLI
+535 EPIIHILLV

-709 GATDATKWVNETM
+709 GATDATKWVDETM

-753 GLLDCGEWSFNLTGT
+753 GLLDCADWTFALTGT
-768 GSDVATMKVKAG
+768 GSTVAEMKINGTTDAAQTIWMDKDMA
-780 SLVDNALGLW
+780 DALNVTTV
-790 MSKAMAEN
+790 S
-798 LTETYVAIPNDA
+798 IPNDA
-810 DGIALVEAETK
+810 DGIALVEAATK

-833 AANTVN
+833 AANTVT
-839 FGTSYLKIV
+839 FGTSYLQIV

-857 NSKELSDNSSTQE
+857 NSKELSDNSSIQE

-891 SGMPKN
+891 TGMPKN

-986 LSQN
+986 L

>member
-100 AAAATAKAEALEE
+100 AAAANAKAEALEE

-125 EQEINDIKS
+125 EQEIKDIKS

-157 VEAINLQLEA
+157 VEAIQVQLKA
-167 FEKYQTLLDQ
+167 FEGYKALLDQ
-177 LAAYPALIQDVKDA
+177 LAAYPTLIQDVKDA
-191 KANIASLTTRVEAA
+191 KANIESLTTRVEAA
-205 EDAIKANAEAANKA
+205 EKSIEA
-219 LEDLSKEINGKLST
+219 LEKLSQAINDSLPA
-233 GINTIAGVI
+233 GVNTIAGVI

-250 LIPDLYVGGMP
+250 LIPDLYVGGIP

-349 VLTVNLTKPVSNS
+349 ILTVNLTKPVSNS

-387 DNEGAAFVY
+387 TNEGAAFVY

-481 KSYGFDVVFSIAKGK
+481 KSYGFDVAFSIAKGEYK
-496 YEPNTE
+496 PNTE

-535 EPIIHILLI
+535 EPIIHILLV

-558 IQYTKEKMT
+558 IRYTKEKMT

-709 GATDATKWVNETM
+709 GATDATKWVDETM

-729 GTQGVSVAN
+729 GTTGVTVAN

-753 GLLDCGEWSFNLTGT
+753 GLLDCADWTFALTGK
-768 GSDVATMKVKAG
+768 GSTVAEMKINGTMDAAQTIWMDKDMA
-780 SLVDNALGLW
+780 DALTVTTV
-790 MSKAMAEN
+790 S
-798 LTETYVAIPNDA
+798 IPHDE
-810 DGIALVEAETK
+810 DGIALVEAATK
-821 LTVTWKARLNGL
+821 LTVNWKARLNGI

-839 FGTSYLKIV
+839 FGTSYLQIV

-857 NSKELSDNSSTQE
+857 NSKELSDNSSIQE

-891 SGMPKN
+891 TGMPKN

-905 TVKFGNIGNRTIMIT
+905 TVKFGNIGNRAIMIT

-986 LSQN
+986 L

>member
-93 AIAKAAE
+93 AIANEAK
-100 AAAATAKAEALEE
+100 AAAAEAKAEALAEI
-113 MKALLAQADAKN
+113 AAQLQAADAKN
-125 EQEINDIKS
+125 QEQFNAILS
-134 RLEGVEKGLGG
+134 RLEGVESKLSG
-145 LDADQINTAIKA
+145 LDADQIDKAIQA
-157 VEAINLQLEA
+157 VEAIQVQLKA

-191 KANIASLTTRVEAA
+191 KANIESLTGRVKAA

-250 LIPDLYVGGMP
+250 LIPDLYVGGIP

-481 KSYGFDVVFSIAKGK
+481 KSYGFNVVFSIAKGK

-523 TGAGDNQASIGK
+523 TGGGDNQASIGK

-585 YVFTVTWQQMMDNA
+585 YVFTVSWQQMMDNA

-729 GTQGVSVAN
+729 GTTGVTVAN

-798 LTETYVAIPNDA
+798 LTETMVAIPHNA
-810 DGIALVEAETK
+810 DGIALVEAATK

-839 FGTSYLKIV
+839 FGTSYLQIV

-891 SGMPKN
+891 TGMPKN

-986 LSQN
+986 L

>member
-93 AIAKAAE
+93 AIANEAK
-100 AAAATAKAEALEE
+100 AAAAEAKAEALAEI
-113 MKALLAQADAKN
+113 AAQLQAADAKN
-125 EQEINDIKS
+125 QEQFNAILS
-134 RLEGVEKGLGG
+134 RLEGVESKLSG
-145 LDADQINTAIKA
+145 LDADQIDKAIQA
-157 VEAINLQLEA
+157 VEAIQVQLKA
-167 FEKYQTLLDQ
+167 FEKYTTLLDQ

-191 KANIASLTTRVEAA
+191 KANIESLTTRVEAA
-205 EDAIKANAEAANKA
+205 EKSIEA
-219 LEDLSKEINGKLST
+219 LEKLSQAINDSLPA
-233 GINTIAGVI
+233 GVNTIAGVI

-250 LIPDLYVGGMP
+250 LIPDLYVGGIP

-349 VLTVNLTKPVSNS
+349 ILTVNLTKPVSNS

-387 DNEGAAFVY
+387 TNEGAAFVY

-535 EPIIHILLI
+535 EPIIHILLV

-709 GATDATKWVNETM
+709 GATDATKWVDETM

-729 GTQGVSVAN
+729 GTTGVTVAN

-780 SLVDNALGLW
+780 NLVDNALGLW

-798 LTETYVAIPNDA
+798 LTETYVAIPHNA
-810 DGIALVEAETK
+810 DGIALVEAATK

-839 FGTSYLKIV
+839 FGTSYLQIV

>member
-1 MKKTFLSVA
+1 
-10 LLSTMALSMPLSFT
+10 MALSMPLSFT

-100 AAAATAKAEALEE
+100 AAAANAKAEALEE

-125 EQEINDIKS
+125 EQEIKDIKS

-157 VEAINLQLEA
+157 VEAIQVQLKA
-167 FEKYQTLLDQ
+167 FEGYKALLDQ
-177 LAAYPALIQDVKDA
+177 LAAYPTLIQDVKDA
-191 KANIASLTTRVEAA
+191 KANIESLTTRVEAA
-205 EDAIKANAEAANKA
+205 EKSIEA
-219 LEDLSKEINGKLST
+219 LEKLSQAINDSLPA
-233 GINTIAGVI
+233 GVNTIAGVI

-250 LIPDLYVGGMP
+250 LIPDLYVGGIP

-349 VLTVNLTKPVSNS
+349 ILTVNLTKPVSNS

-387 DNEGAAFVY
+387 TNEGAAFVY

-535 EPIIHILLI
+535 EPIIHILLV

-709 GATDATKWVNETM
+709 GATDATKWVDETM

-729 GTQGVSVAN
+729 GTTGVTVAN

-753 GLLDCGEWSFNLTGT
+753 GLLDCADWTFALTGK
-768 GSDVATMKVKAG
+768 GSTVAEMKINGTTDAAQTIWMDKDMA
-780 SLVDNALGLW
+780 DALTVTTV
-790 MSKAMAEN
+790 S
-798 LTETYVAIPNDA
+798 IPHDE
-810 DGIALVEAETK
+810 DGIALVEAATK
-821 LTVTWKARLNGL
+821 LTVNWKARLNGI

-839 FGTSYLKIV
+839 FGTSYLQIV

-857 NSKELSDNSSTQE
+857 NSKELSDNSSVQE

-891 SGMPKN
+891 TGMPKN

-905 TVKFGNIGNRTIMIT
+905 TVKFGNIGNRAIMIT

-986 LSQN
+986 L

>member
-100 AAAATAKAEALEE
+100 AAAANAKAEALEE

-125 EQEINDIKS
+125 EQEIKDIKS

-157 VEAINLQLEA
+157 VEAIQVQLKA
-167 FEKYQTLLDQ
+167 FEGYKALLDQ
-177 LAAYPALIQDVKDA
+177 LAAYPTLIQDVKDA
-191 KANIASLTTRVEAA
+191 KANIESLTTRVEAA
-205 EDAIKANAEAANKA
+205 EKSIEA
-219 LEDLSKEINGKLST
+219 LEKLSQAINDSLPA
-233 GINTIAGVI
+233 GVNTIAGVI

-250 LIPDLYVGGMP
+250 LIPDLYVGGIP

-349 VLTVNLTKPVSNS
+349 ILTVNLTKPVSNS

-387 DNEGAAFVY
+387 TNEGAAFVY

-535 EPIIHILLI
+535 EPIIHILLV

-709 GATDATKWVNETM
+709 GATDATKWVDETM

-729 GTQGVSVAN
+729 GTTGVTVAN

-753 GLLDCGEWSFNLTGT
+753 GLLDCADWTFALTGK
-768 GSDVATMKVKAG
+768 GSTVAEMKINGTTDAAQTIWMDKDMA
-780 SLVDNALGLW
+780 DALTVTTV
-790 MSKAMAEN
+790 S
-798 LTETYVAIPNDA
+798 IPHNE
-810 DGIALVEAETK
+810 DGIALVEAATK
-821 LTVTWKARLNGL
+821 LTVNWKARLNGI

-839 FGTSYLKIV
+839 FGTSYLQIV

-857 NSKELSDNSSTQE
+857 NSKELSDNSSVQE

-891 SGMPKN
+891 TGMPKN

-905 TVKFGNIGNRTIMIT
+905 TVKFGNIGNRAIMIT

-986 LSQN
+986 L

>member
-100 AAAATAKAEALEE
+100 AAAANAKAEALEE

-125 EQEINDIKS
+125 EQEIKDIKS

-157 VEAINLQLEA
+157 VEAIQVQLKA
-167 FEKYQTLLDQ
+167 FEGYKALLDQ

-191 KANIASLTTRVEAA
+191 KANIESLTTRVEAA
-205 EDAIKANAEAANKA
+205 EKSIEA
-219 LEDLSKEINGKLST
+219 LEKLSQAINDSLPA
-233 GINTIAGVI
+233 GVNTIAGVI

-250 LIPDLYVGGMP
+250 LIPDLYVGGIP

-269 YNSLQLVD
+269 YNNMLLVD
-277 GEWKVTANSKV
+277 GEWKVTADSKT

-326 RADEAV
+326 RADEAI

-349 VLTVNLTKPVSNS
+349 ILTVNLTKPVSNS
-362 GSLNFNDNRIYTV
+362 ASLNLPDNRIYTV

-387 DNEGAAFVY
+387 TNEGAAFVY

-401 VEETYFQPELFATPK
+401 LEETYFQPQLFATPK

-421 GSHFAD
+421 GAHFAD
-427 STTIYNSTV
+427 STTIYNSAV
-436 GQMVG
+436 QKMVG
-441 YKLCYKDQLDLNELV
+441 YQLCYKDQLDLNKLV
-456 QGCAFVADR
+456 QGCAFVAPDS
-465 DPNAAGTHTP
+465 HTP
-475 MTLEKL
+475 MTLKKL
-481 KSYGFDVVFSIAKGK
+481 KSYGFDVVFSIAKGEYK
-496 YEPNTE
+496 PNTV

-523 TGAGDNQASIGK
+523 TGGGDNQACIGK
-535 EPIIHILLI
+535 EPIIHILLV
-544 DTKNNTVVDSRYVK
+544 DTKNKTADGKNTVADSRYVK

-585 YVFTVTWQQMMDNA
+585 YVFTVGWEQMMENA

-630 VKNTTLVNNITDYV
+630 VENTTLVNNITDYV

-709 GATDATKWVNETM
+709 GKTDATKWVNETM

-729 GTQGVSVAN
+729 GTGVTVAN
-738 YNTNILQGRSNPLVK
+738 YNTNILQGRSNPLVD
-753 GLLDCGEWSFNLTGT
+753 GLLPCGEWSFNLTGT

-780 SLVDNALGLW
+780 SLVENALGLW
-790 MSKAMAEN
+790 MSNAMAEN

-810 DGIALVEAETK
+810 KGIALVEAETK

-848 KPLKDPVLD
+848 KPLKDP
-857 NSKELSDNSSTQE
+857 ELESGQKFVDNSSAQKLPKT
-870 IPSLMALFSL
+870 LMQLLTL

-897 LWNYYEVG
+897 LWNYYDVKN
-905 TVKFGNIGNRTIMIT
+905 VKFGNIDKDHQMMIT
-920 DNVQGANPRSLASLH
+920 DLNKQNARSLASLH
-935 MSANVDANTTK
+935 MTANISATTE

-956 QNDCYLQIPV
+956 QNDCLLEIPV
-966 QVSHRWGVLS
+966 MISHRWGVLE
-976 GTLYVKIKHV
+976 GKLYVKIEHV

>member
-93 AIAKAAE
+93 AIANEAK
-100 AAAATAKAEALEE
+100 AAAAEAKAEALAEI
-113 MKALLAQADAKN
+113 AAQLQAADAKN
-125 EQEINDIKS
+125 QEQFNAILS
-134 RLEGVEKGLGG
+134 RLEGVESKLSG
-145 LDADQINTAIKA
+145 LDADQIDKAIQA
-157 VEAINLQLEA
+157 VEAIQVQLKA
-167 FEKYQTLLDQ
+167 FEKYTTLLDQ

-191 KANIASLTTRVEAA
+191 KANIESLTTRVEAA
-205 EDAIKANAEAANKA
+205 EKSIEA
-219 LEDLSKEINGKLST
+219 LEKLSQAINDSLPA
-233 GINTIAGVI
+233 GVNTIAGVI

-349 VLTVNLTKPVSNS
+349 ILTVNLTKPVSNS

-387 DNEGAAFVY
+387 TNEGAAFVY

-481 KSYGFDVVFSIAKGK
+481 KSFGFDVVFSIAKGK

-535 EPIIHILLI
+535 EPIIHILLV

-729 GTQGVSVAN
+729 GTKDVTVAN

-891 SGMPKN
+891 TGMPKN

>member
-100 AAAATAKAEALEE
+100 AAAANAKAEALEE

-125 EQEINDIKS
+125 EQEIKDIKS

-157 VEAINLQLEA
+157 VEAIQVQLKA
-167 FEKYQTLLDQ
+167 FEGYKALLDQ

-191 KANIASLTTRVEAA
+191 KANIESLTTRVEAA
-205 EDAIKANAEAANKA
+205 EKSIEA
-219 LEDLSKEINGKLST
+219 LEKLSQAINDSLPA
-233 GINTIAGVI
+233 GVNTIAGVI

-250 LIPDLYVGGMP
+250 LIPDLYVGGIP

-349 VLTVNLTKPVSNS
+349 ILTVNLTKPVSNS

-387 DNEGAAFVY
+387 TNEGAAFVY

-535 EPIIHILLI
+535 EPIIHILLV

-709 GATDATKWVNETM
+709 GATDATKWVDETM

-729 GTQGVSVAN
+729 GTTGVTVAN

-753 GLLDCGEWSFNLTGT
+753 GLLDCADWTFALTGK
-768 GSDVATMKVKAG
+768 GSTVAEMKINGTMDAAQTIWMDKDMA
-780 SLVDNALGLW
+780 DALTVTTV
-790 MSKAMAEN
+790 S
-798 LTETYVAIPNDA
+798 IPHDE
-810 DGIALVEAETK
+810 DGIALVEAATK
-821 LTVTWKARLNGL
+821 LTVNWKARLNGI

-839 FGTSYLKIV
+839 FGTSYLQIV

-857 NSKELSDNSSTQE
+857 NSKELSDNSSVQE

-891 SGMPKN
+891 TGMPKN

-905 TVKFGNIGNRTIMIT
+905 TVKFGNIGNRAIMIT

-986 LSQN
+986 L

>member
-100 AAAATAKAEALEE
+100 AAAANAKAEALEE

-125 EQEINDIKS
+125 EQEIKDIKS

-157 VEAINLQLEA
+157 VEAIQVQLKA
-167 FEKYQTLLDQ
+167 FEKYNALLDQ
-177 LAAYPALIQDVKDA
+177 LAAYPTLVQDVKDA

-205 EDAIKANAEAANKA
+205 EKSIEA
-219 LEDLSKEINGKLST
+219 LEKLSQAINDSLPE
-233 GINTIAGVI
+233 GVNTIAGVI

-250 LIPDLYVGGMP
+250 LIPDLYVGGIP

-269 YNSLQLVD
+269 YTTLNLVD
-277 GEWKVTANSKV
+277 GEWKYTPESDVISISN
-288 YAIHNGETTAQYR
+288 NETTAQYR
-301 LNPGNVGAE
+301 LNPGNVGSE
-310 DVVMDELGFV
+310 DIVMDELGFV
-320 SKIAVS
+320 ANIAELRS
-326 RADEAV
+326 RAEAV
-332 NDVVAYVPGSGK
+332 NDVVSYVPGSGK

-349 VLTVNLTKPVSNS
+349 VLTVNLTKPVSNT
-362 GSLNFNDNRIYTV
+362 GSLNVDNTRAYVV

-387 DNEGAAFVY
+387 SNEGSAFVY

-401 VEETYFQPELFATPK
+401 IQETYFQPELFATSK

-421 GSHFAD
+421 GDHFAD
-427 STTIYNSTV
+427 STTIYKSTV

-456 QGCAFVADR
+456 QGCAMVR
-465 DPNAAGTHTP
+465 ELNPNVPVTHTP

-481 KSYGFDVVFSIAKGK
+481 KSYGFDVVFSVAKGAYK
-496 YEPNTE
+496 PNTV
-502 DKTNQQAFAKLDGT
+502 DQTNQQAFAKISGT

-523 TGAGDNQASIGK
+523 QGAGDNQACIGK
-535 EPIIHILLI
+535 EPIVHMLLI
-544 DTKNNTVVDSRYVK
+544 DTKNHKVADSRYVK
-558 IQYTKEKMT
+558 IQYIKT
-567 PLPFT
+567 PTETLKYT
-572 VATFNENLSCKDS
+572 VATFNEDLSCKNP
-585 YVFTVTWQQMMDNA
+585 YKFEVTWDQMMNEA
-599 LSKYPT
+599 LTKYPT
-605 NGISKHDFLAIYG
+605 NGISKADFLSIYG
-618 KHASEKVVTVDG
+618 KNASIKKVTVDG
-630 VKNTTLVNNITDYV
+630 VENVALKANITDNV
-644 ELGDNDQA
+644 ELDNNDQA

-664 IGALAQTK
+664 IGKLAQK
-672 TKAYVVTLTYTDPKG
+672 ATKAYVITLTYVDPKG
-687 LNPDVVIT
+687 LHANVEIT
-695 FNVNITNNIASPTL
+695 FNVNITNNIATPTL
-709 GATDATKWVNETM
+709 GATDATKWVDETM

-729 GTQGVSVAN
+729 GTTGVTVAD
-738 YNTNILQGRSNPLVK
+738 YNTNILQGRSNPLVD
-753 GLLDCGEWSFNLTGT
+753 GLLPCGEWSFNLTGT
-768 GSDVATMKVKAG
+768 GSDVATMQLKINGNPANT
-780 SLVDNALGLW
+780 DGLW
-790 MSKAMAEN
+790 LDDSWSDD
-798 LTETYVAIPNDA
+798 LTETMVAIPHNA
-810 DGIALVEAETK
+810 NGIALVEAATK
-821 LTVTWKARLNGL
+821 LTVTWKVRLNGI

-839 FGTSYLKIV
+839 FGTSYLQIV

-857 NSKELSDNSSTQE
+857 NSKELSDNSSVQE

-897 LWNYYEVG
+897 LWDYYEVG

>member
-93 AIAKAAE
+93 AIANEAK
-100 AAAATAKAEALEE
+100 AAAAEAKAEALAEI
-113 MKALLAQADAKN
+113 AAQLQAADAKN
-125 EQEINDIKS
+125 QEQFNAILS
-134 RLEGVEKGLGG
+134 RLEGVESKLSG
-145 LDADQINTAIKA
+145 LDADQIDKAIQA
-157 VEAINLQLEA
+157 VEAIQVQLKA
-167 FEKYQTLLDQ
+167 FEKYTTLLDQ

-191 KANIASLTTRVEAA
+191 KANIESLTTRVEAA
-205 EDAIKANAEAANKA
+205 EKSIEA
-219 LEDLSKEINGKLST
+219 LEKLSQAINDSLPA
-233 GINTIAGVI
+233 GVNTIAGVI

-250 LIPDLYVGGMP
+250 LIPDLYVGGIP

-349 VLTVNLTKPVSNS
+349 ILTVNLTKPVSNS

-387 DNEGAAFVY
+387 TNEGAAFVY

-535 EPIIHILLI
+535 EPIIHILLV

-572 VATFNENLSCKDS
+572 VASFNENLSCKDS

-709 GATDATKWVNETM
+709 GATDATKWVDETM

-729 GTQGVSVAN
+729 GTKDVSVAN

-780 SLVDNALGLW
+780 NLVDNALGLW

-891 SGMPKN
+891 TGMPKN

>member
-78 ADKGD
+78 AAKGD
-83 KATEEAQKAM
+83 KAAADAQAAM
-93 AIAKAAE
+93 AVANEAKAAAAE
-100 AAAATAKAEALEE
+100 AKAAALAEIA
-113 MKALLAQADAKN
+113 AQLQAADEKN
-125 EQEINDIKS
+125 EKEFNDIKS
-134 RLEGVEKGLGG
+134 RLEGIEKGLSG
-145 LDADQINTAIKA
+145 LTPEQINEAIKA
-157 VEAINLQLEA
+157 AQAIQTQLET
-167 FEKYQTLLDQ
+167 FNKYNALLSK
-177 LAAYPALIQDVKDA
+177 LESEYPALSEQVTKNKNA
-191 KANIASLTTRVEAA
+191 IAALTTRVEAA
-205 EDAIKANAEAANKA
+205 EKSIEA
-219 LEDLSKEINGKLST
+219 LEKLSQAINDSLPA
-233 GINTIAGVI
+233 GVNTIAGVI

-250 LIPDLYVGGMP
+250 LIPDLYVGGIP

-349 VLTVNLTKPVSNS
+349 ILTVNLTKPVSNS

-387 DNEGAAFVY
+387 TNEGAAFVY

-535 EPIIHILLI
+535 EPIIHILLV

-709 GATDATKWVNETM
+709 GATDATKWVDETM

-729 GTQGVSVAN
+729 GTTGVTVAN

-753 GLLDCGEWSFNLTGT
+753 GLLDCADWTFALTGK
-768 GSDVATMKVKAG
+768 GSTVAEMKINGTTDAAQTIWMDKDMA
-780 SLVDNALGLW
+780 DALTVTTV
-790 MSKAMAEN
+790 S
-798 LTETYVAIPNDA
+798 IPHDE
-810 DGIALVEAETK
+810 DGIALVEAATK
-821 LTVTWKARLNGL
+821 LTVNWKARLNGI

-839 FGTSYLKIV
+839 FGTSYLQIV

-857 NSKELSDNSSTQE
+857 NSKELSDNSSVQE

-891 SGMPKN
+891 TGMPKN

-905 TVKFGNIGNRTIMIT
+905 TVKFGNIGNRAIMIT

-986 LSQN
+986 L

>member
-100 AAAATAKAEALEE
+100 AAAANAKAEALEE

-125 EQEINDIKS
+125 EQEIKDIKS

-145 LDADQINTAIKA
+145 LDADQINTAIQA
-157 VEAINLQLEA
+157 VEAIQVQLKA
-167 FEKYQTLLDQ
+167 FEGYKALLDQ
-177 LAAYPALIQDVKDA
+177 LAAYPTLVQDVKDA
-191 KANIASLTTRVEAA
+191 KANIESLTTRVEAA
-205 EDAIKANAEAANKA
+205 EKSIEA
-219 LEDLSKEINGKLST
+219 LEKLSQAINDSLPA
-233 GINTIAGVI
+233 GVNTIAGVI

-250 LIPDLYVGGMP
+250 LIPDLYVGGIP

-269 YNSLQLVD
+269 YNSLELVN
-277 GEWKVTANSKV
+277 GEWKVTDKSKS
-288 YAIHNGETTAQYR
+288 IMISNNETTAQYR

-326 RADEAV
+326 RADEPI
-332 NDVVAYVPGSGK
+332 NNVVAYVPGSGK
-344 VDANG
+344 VDAHG
-349 VLTVNLTKPVSNS
+349 VLTVNLTKPASNS
-362 GSLNFNDNRIYTV
+362 ASLNLPDNKIYTV

-387 DNEGAAFVY
+387 TNEGAAFVY

-421 GSHFAD
+421 GAHFAD
-427 STTIYNSTV
+427 STTIYNSAV
-436 GQMVG
+436 QKMVG
-441 YKLCYKDQLDLNELV
+441 YQLCYKDQLDLNELV
-456 QGCAFVADR
+456 QGCAFVA
-465 DPNAAGTHTP
+465 PNSHTP

-481 KSYGFDVVFSIAKGK
+481 KSYGFDVVFSIAKGEYK
-496 YEPNTE
+496 PNTV

-523 TGAGDNQASIGK
+523 TGGGDNQACIGK
-535 EPIIHILLI
+535 EPIIHILLV
-544 DTKNNTVVDSRYVK
+544 DTKNHEIADSRYVK

-572 VATFNENLSCKDS
+572 VATFNEDLSCKS
-585 YVFTVTWQQMMDNA
+585 EYEFVVTWKQMMDNA

-605 NGISKHDFLAIYG
+605 NGISKADFLAIYG

-630 VKNTTLVNNITDYV
+630 VKNTTLANNITDYV

-652 TPVMSFTLTNAE
+652 TPVMKFTLTNAE

-687 LNPDVVIT
+687 LRPSVVIT
-695 FNVNITNNIASPTL
+695 FNVNITNNIATPTL
-709 GATDATKWVNETM
+709 GKTDATKWVNETM

-738 YNTNILQGRSNPLVK
+738 YNTNILQGRSNPLVD
-753 GLLDCGEWSFNLTGT
+753 GLLPCGEWSFNLTGT
-768 GSDVATMKVKAG
+768 GSDVATMQLKINGNPANT
-780 SLVDNALGLW
+780 DGLW
-790 MSKAMAEN
+790 LDDSWSDD
-798 LTETYVAIPNDA
+798 LTETMVAIPHNA

-848 KPLKDPVLD
+848 KPLKEPVLD
-857 NSKELSDNSSTQE
+857 NSQELSDNSSVQE

-891 SGMPKN
+891 TGMPKN
-897 LWNYYEVG
+897 LWDYYEVG
-905 TVKFGNIGNRTIMIT
+905 TVKFGNIGDRAIMIT

>member
-29 DDDITEING
+29 DNDISEING

-93 AIAKAAE
+93 AIANEAK
-100 AAAATAKAEALEE
+100 AAAAEAKAEALAEI
-113 MKALLAQADAKN
+113 AAQLQAADAKN
-125 EQEINDIKS
+125 QEQFNKILS
-134 RLEGVEKGLGG
+134 RLEGVESKLSG
-145 LDADQINTAIKA
+145 LDADQIDKAIQA
-157 VEAINLQLEA
+157 VEAIQVQLKA
-167 FEKYQTLLDQ
+167 FEKYTTLLDQ
-177 LAAYPALIQDVKDA
+177 LAAYPTLVQDVKDA

-205 EDAIKANAEAANKA
+205 EKSIEA
-219 LEDLSKEINGKLST
+219 LEKLSQAINDSLPA
-233 GINTIAGVI
+233 GVNTIAGVI

-250 LIPDLYVGGMP
+250 LIPDLYVGGIP

-349 VLTVNLTKPVSNS
+349 ILTVNLTKPVSNS

-387 DNEGAAFVY
+387 TNEGAAFVY

-481 KSYGFDVVFSIAKGK
+481 KSYGFDVAFSIAKGK

-672 TKAYVVTLTYTDPKG
+672 TKAYVITLTYTDPKG

-709 GATDATKWVNETM
+709 GATDATKWVDETM

-729 GTQGVSVAN
+729 GTTGVTVAD

-753 GLLDCGEWSFNLTGT
+753 GLLDCADWTFALTGT
-768 GSDVATMKVKAG
+768 GSTVAEMKINGTTDAAQTIWMDKDMA
-780 SLVDNALGLW
+780 DALNVTTV
-790 MSKAMAEN
+790 S
-798 LTETYVAIPNDA
+798 IPNDA
-810 DGIALVEAETK
+810 DGIALVEAATK

-833 AANTVN
+833 AANTVT
-839 FGTSYLKIV
+839 FGTSYLQIV

-857 NSKELSDNSSTQE
+857 NSKELSDNSSVQE
-870 IPSLMALFSL
+870 IPSLIALFSL

-897 LWNYYEVG
+897 LWDYYEVG

-986 LSQN
+986 L

>member
-100 AAAATAKAEALEE
+100 AAAANAKAEALEE

-125 EQEINDIKS
+125 EQEIKDIKS

-157 VEAINLQLEA
+157 VEAIQVQLKA
-167 FEKYQTLLDQ
+167 FEGYKALLDQ

-191 KANIASLTTRVEAA
+191 KANIESLTTRVEAA
-205 EDAIKANAEAANKA
+205 EKSIEA
-219 LEDLSKEINGKLST
+219 LEKLSQAINDSLPA
-233 GINTIAGVI
+233 GVNTIAGVI

-250 LIPDLYVGGMP
+250 LIPDLYVGGIP

-326 RADEAV
+326 RAGEAV

-349 VLTVNLTKPVSNS
+349 ILTVNLTKPVSNS

-387 DNEGAAFVY
+387 TNEGAAFVY

-535 EPIIHILLI
+535 EPIIHILLV

-709 GATDATKWVNETM
+709 GATDATKWVDETM

-729 GTQGVSVAN
+729 GTTGVTVAN

-753 GLLDCGEWSFNLTGT
+753 GLLDCADWTFALTGK
-768 GSDVATMKVKAG
+768 GSTVAEMKINGTTDAAQTIWMDKDMA
-780 SLVDNALGLW
+780 DALTVTTV
-790 MSKAMAEN
+790 S
-798 LTETYVAIPNDA
+798 IPHDE
-810 DGIALVEAETK
+810 DGIALVEAATK
-821 LTVTWKARLNGL
+821 LTVNWKARLNGI

-839 FGTSYLKIV
+839 FGTSYLQIV

-857 NSKELSDNSSTQE
+857 NSKELSDNSSVQE

-891 SGMPKN
+891 TGMPKN

-905 TVKFGNIGNRTIMIT
+905 TVKFGNIGNRAIMIT

-986 LSQN
+986 L

>member
-100 AAAATAKAEALEE
+100 AAAANAKAEALEE

-125 EQEINDIKS
+125 EQEIKDIKS

-157 VEAINLQLEA
+157 VEAIQVQLKA
-167 FEKYQTLLDQ
+167 FEGYKALLDQ
-177 LAAYPALIQDVKDA
+177 LAAYPTLVQDVKDA

-205 EDAIKANAEAANKA
+205 EKSIEA
-219 LEDLSKEINGKLST
+219 LEKLSQAINDSLPA
-233 GINTIAGVI
+233 GVNTIAGVI

-250 LIPDLYVGGMP
+250 LIPDLYVGGIP

-326 RADEAV
+326 RADEAI

-349 VLTVNLTKPVSNS
+349 ILTVNLTKPVSNS

-387 DNEGAAFVY
+387 TNEGAAFVY

-481 KSYGFDVVFSIAKGK
+481 KSYGFDVVFSVAKGVYK
-496 YEPNTE
+496 PNTQ
-502 DKTNQQAFAKLDGT
+502 DQTNQQAFAKLNGT

-535 EPIIHILLI
+535 EPIIHILLV

-709 GATDATKWVNETM
+709 GATDATKWVDETM

-729 GTQGVSVAN
+729 GTTGVTVAD

-753 GLLDCGEWSFNLTGT
+753 GLLDCADWTFALTGK
-768 GSDVATMKVKAG
+768 GSTVAEMKINGTTDAAQTIWMDKDMA
-780 SLVDNALGLW
+780 DALTVTTV
-790 MSKAMAEN
+790 S
-798 LTETYVAIPNDA
+798 IPHDE
-810 DGIALVEAETK
+810 DGIALVEAATK
-821 LTVTWKARLNGL
+821 LTVNWKARLNGI

-839 FGTSYLKIV
+839 FGTSYLQIV

-857 NSKELSDNSSTQE
+857 NSKELSDNSSVQE

-891 SGMPKN
+891 TGMPKN

-905 TVKFGNIGNRTIMIT
+905 TVQFGNIGNRAIMIT

-986 LSQN
+986 L

>member
-59 IADAAKAAAD
+59 IADAAKAAAE

-93 AIAKAAE
+93 AIANEAK
-100 AAAATAKAEALEE
+100 AAAAEAKAEALAEI
-113 MKALLAQADAKN
+113 AAQLQAADAKN
-125 EQEINDIKS
+125 QEQFNAILS
-134 RLEGVEKGLGG
+134 RLEGVESKLSG
-145 LDADQINTAIKA
+145 LDADQIDKAIQA
-157 VEAINLQLEA
+157 VEAIQVQLKA
-167 FEKYQTLLDQ
+167 FEKYTTLLDQ
-177 LAAYPALIQDVKDA
+177 LAAYPTLVQDVKDA

-205 EDAIKANAEAANKA
+205 EKSIEA
-219 LEDLSKEINGKLST
+219 LEKLSQAINDSLPA
-233 GINTIAGVI
+233 GVNTIAGVI

-250 LIPDLYVGGMP
+250 LIPDLYVGGIP

-349 VLTVNLTKPVSNS
+349 ILTVNLTKPVSNS
-362 GSLNFNDNRIYTV
+362 SSLNFNDNRIYTV

-387 DNEGAAFVY
+387 TNEGAAFVY

-535 EPIIHILLI
+535 EPIIHILLV

-709 GATDATKWVNETM
+709 GATDATKWVDETM

-753 GLLDCGEWSFNLTGT
+753 GLLDCADWTFALTGT
-768 GSDVATMKVKAG
+768 GSTVAEMKINGTTDAAQTIWMDKDMA
-780 SLVDNALGLW
+780 DALNVTTV
-790 MSKAMAEN
+790 S
-798 LTETYVAIPNDA
+798 IPNDA
-810 DGIALVEAETK
+810 DGIALVEAATK

-833 AANTVN
+833 AANTVT
-839 FGTSYLKIV
+839 FGTSYLQIV

-857 NSKELSDNSSTQE
+857 NSKELSDNSSIQE

-891 SGMPKN
+891 TGMPKN

-986 LSQN
+986 L

>member
-100 AAAATAKAEALEE
+100 AAAANAKAEALEE

-125 EQEINDIKS
+125 EQEIKDIKS

-157 VEAINLQLEA
+157 VEAIQVQLKA
-167 FEKYQTLLDQ
+167 FEGYKALLDQ
-177 LAAYPALIQDVKDA
+177 LAAYPTLIQDVKDA
-191 KANIASLTTRVEAA
+191 KANIESLTTRVEAA
-205 EDAIKANAEAANKA
+205 EKSIEA
-219 LEDLSKEINGKLST
+219 LEKLSQAINDSLPA
-233 GINTIAGVI
+233 GVNTIAGVI

-250 LIPDLYVGGMP
+250 LIPDLYVGGIP

-349 VLTVNLTKPVSNS
+349 ILTVNLTKPVSNS

-387 DNEGAAFVY
+387 TNEGAAFVY

-535 EPIIHILLI
+535 EPIIHILLV

-558 IQYTKEKMT
+558 IRYTKEKMT

-709 GATDATKWVNETM
+709 GATDATKWVDETM

-729 GTQGVSVAN
+729 GTTGVTVAN

-753 GLLDCGEWSFNLTGT
+753 GLLDCADWTFALTGK
-768 GSDVATMKVKAG
+768 GSTVAEMKINGTTDAAQTIWMDKDMA
-780 SLVDNALGLW
+780 DALTVTTV
-790 MSKAMAEN
+790 S
-798 LTETYVAIPNDA
+798 IPHDE
-810 DGIALVEAETK
+810 DGIALVEAATK
-821 LTVTWKARLNGL
+821 LTVNWKARLNGI

-839 FGTSYLKIV
+839 FGTSYLQIV

-857 NSKELSDNSSTQE
+857 NSKELSDNSSVQE

-891 SGMPKN
+891 TGMPKN

-905 TVKFGNIGNRTIMIT
+905 TVKFGNIGNRAIMIT

-986 LSQN
+986 L

>member
-59 IADAAKAAAD
+59 IADAAKAAAE

-93 AIAKAAE
+93 AIANEAK
-100 AAAATAKAEALEE
+100 AAAAEAKAEALAEI
-113 MKALLAQADAKN
+113 AAQLQAADAKN
-125 EQEINDIKS
+125 QEQFNAILS
-134 RLEGVEKGLGG
+134 RLEGVESKLSG
-145 LDADQINTAIKA
+145 LDADQIDKAIQA
-157 VEAINLQLEA
+157 VEAIQVQLKA
-167 FEKYQTLLDQ
+167 FEKYTTLLDQ

-191 KANIASLTTRVEAA
+191 KANIESLTTRVEAA
-205 EDAIKANAEAANKA
+205 EKSIEA
-219 LEDLSKEINGKLST
+219 LEKLSQAINDSLPA
-233 GINTIAGVI
+233 GVNTIAGVI

-250 LIPDLYVGGMP
+250 LIPDLYVGGIP

-349 VLTVNLTKPVSNS
+349 ILTVNLTKPVSNS

-387 DNEGAAFVY
+387 TNEGAAFVY

-535 EPIIHILLI
+535 EPIIHILLV

-695 FNVNITNNIASPTL
+695 FNVNITNNIATPTL
-709 GATDATKWVNETM
+709 GATDATKWVDETM

-729 GTQGVSVAN
+729 GTTGVTVAD

-753 GLLDCGEWSFNLTGT
+753 GLLDCADWTFALTGT
-768 GSDVATMKVKAG
+768 GSTVAEMKINGTMDAAQTIWMDKDMA
-780 SLVDNALGLW
+780 DALNVTTV
-790 MSKAMAEN
+790 S
-798 LTETYVAIPNDA
+798 IPNDA
-810 DGIALVEAETK
+810 DGIALVEAATK

-839 FGTSYLKIV
+839 FGTSYLQIV

-857 NSKELSDNSSTQE
+857 NSKELSDNSSVQE

-986 LSQN
+986 L